1 MSPII
6 LQGSGTSTGR
16 RQHRNGYY
24 EFTGPVVRTLPSPT
38 PPTPDEAFRTRT
50 VS

>member
-6 LQGSGTSTGR
+6 LQESGTSTGR
-16 RQHRNGYY
+16 RQHRSGYY
-24 EFTGPVVRTLPSPT
+24 AFTGPVVRTLPS